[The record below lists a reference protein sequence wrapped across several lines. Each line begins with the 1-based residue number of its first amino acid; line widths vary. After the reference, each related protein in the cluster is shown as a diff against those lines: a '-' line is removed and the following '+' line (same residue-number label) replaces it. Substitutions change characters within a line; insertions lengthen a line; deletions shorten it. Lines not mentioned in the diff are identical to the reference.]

1 MLLRLLLMGASA
13 LIGASI
19 GYNEGKK
26 DAIREQSEYH
36 HMSKYKPS
44 LPKAA
49 KDLFNKTTA
58 SIKQAASDVKN
69 SKEYVDFKT
78 KFSKDELMHLLCNNQ
93 IMDTVNDILKQNNGE
108 YRPGYYFKGEEW
120 QKYKETKHDQACNCQ
135 STPKDDY
142 IGANVNITPNK

>member
-13 LIGASI
+13 LVGASI

-26 DAIREQSEYH
+26 DAIREQSGYQP
-36 HMSKYKPS
+36 MPGYKPS

-49 KDLFNKTTA
+49 KDLFSKTTN
-58 SIKQAASDVKN
+58 SIKQAASDIKN

-78 KFSKDELMHLLCNNQ
+78 KFSKEELMHILCNNQ
-93 IMDTVNDILKQNNGE
+93 VFDTVNDILKQNNGE

-120 QKYKETKHDQACNCQ
+120 KKYKDTQYDQACNRPNC
-135 STPKDDY
+135 SKDDY